1 MSNLERRPTR
11 SELEKRAYRY
21 VVATGAA
28 GVATVVTFVLA
39 VFGVTSFGLV
49 FLLALVTA
57 GFGYAFR
64 RSVSRR

>member
-1 MSNLERRPTR
+1 MSNLSRRPTR

-21 VVATGAA
+21 VLATGISGA
-28 GVATVVTFVLA
+28 ATVVAFVLA
-39 VFGVTSFGLV
+39 VVGATSFGLV
-49 FLLALVTA
+49 FLLALITA